1 MLKKIYLVICGEEN
15 AYDVLY
21 VCTKESVAK
30 EICEYL
36 RKQGEKDE
44 FYADYCYTTVQEHYI
59 TNNLEEV
66 KGDAL

>member
-1 MLKKIYLVICGEEN
+1 MLKKMYLVICGEEN

-21 VCTKESVAK
+21 VCPKESVAK

-44 FYADYCYTTVQEHYI
+44 FYSDYCSTMVKEYYL

-66 KGDAL
+66 KGDVL